1 MYLCTPVLFHVI
13 ISLTSCKWGL
23 VICALMEKQL
33 SPEVQHQQWKP
44 ARNYGCGWGCE
55 VRGNDPV
62 PILRAVSS
70 RATPLIRGACTFIC
84 VFAMVLFLVPC
95 AREAPPQLIN
105 LEPWIRPRIYV
116 YNPPEGSWTKMRV
129 SFVNQTKK
137 EQSYNSNWRVVMNAS
152 SPRSSLST
160 CKSSAPFVC
169 VSLTTPTWLTV
180 SVVLASVSLVLSQD

>member
-33 SPEVQHQQWKP
+33 SPAVQHQQWKP
-44 ARNYGCGWGCE
+44 ARNYGCGWGYE

-70 RATPLIRGACTFIC
+70 RATPLICGACTFIC
-84 VFAMVLFLVPC
+84 YGPFSRAMC
-95 AREAPPQLIN
+95 TRGPPQLIN
-105 LEPWIRPRIYV
+105 LEPRIRPRIYV
-116 YNPPEGSWTKMRV
+116 SNPPEGSWTKMRV